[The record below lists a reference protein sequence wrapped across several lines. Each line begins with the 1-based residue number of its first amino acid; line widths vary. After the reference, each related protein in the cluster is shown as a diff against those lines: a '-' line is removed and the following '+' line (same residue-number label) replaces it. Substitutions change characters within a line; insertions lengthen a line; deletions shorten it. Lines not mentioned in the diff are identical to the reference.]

1 MIARHSIAYRF
12 TRPVALAPGAGWV
25 CRGFVAA
32 EGGAG
37 FDHVT
42 VLRDEAVA
50 ALAPSEGK
58 TIADLTVGG
67 GGHSEALL
75 EAGAS
80 VLGLDRDRT
89 ALVAA
94 QRRLARFGERF
105 EAVHGN
111 FASFD
116 ALMRERGAEPFDGIL
131 LDLGVSSPQLDLADR
146 GFSFLREG
154 PLDMR
159 MDASGT
165 QPTAADL
172 VNEAAEEEL
181 VDLFRRFGEEPQ
193 ARRAARAICTARA
206 HKPITTTTELAALIE
221 STLGRRGGK
230 HPATRV
236 FQALRIAVNGELD
249 ALSAVLEASV
259 EWLKPGGV
267 LAVISFHSLE
277 DRMVKRFLRETSAT
291 SLDRPEWPQPKPN
304 PRHFFTQATRRSIA
318 PTAAEIDA
326 NPRARS
332 ARLRV
337 AERRCDS

>member
-1 MIARHSIAYRF
+1 MIARHSIAFRF
-12 TRPVALAPGAGWV
+12 ARPAAFAPGAGWM

-32 EGGAG
+32 EGGSG
-37 FDHVT
+37 FDHVA
-42 VLRDEAVA
+42 VLRDEAVS

-58 TIADLTVGG
+58 TIADLTLGG

-75 EAGAS
+75 EAGAT
-80 VLGLDRDRT
+80 VLGLDRDST
-89 ALVAA
+89 ALAA
-94 QRRLARFGERF
+94 ARRRLARFGDRF

-131 LDLGVSSPQLDLADR
+131 LDLGVSSPQLDLASR
-146 GFSFLREG
+146 GFSFMREG

-159 MDASGT
+159 MDTSGE

-172 VNEAAEEEL
+172 VNAAPEEEL
-181 VDLFRRFGEEPQ
+181 VDIFRRFGEEPR
-193 ARRAARAICTARA
+193 ARRAARAICAARA
-206 HKPITTTTELAALIE
+206 RKPIATTTELATLMEAA
-221 STLGRRGGK
+221 LGRRSGK

-236 FQALRIAVNGELD
+236 FQALRIAVNGELE
-249 ALSAVLEASV
+249 ALSQVLETSV
-259 EWLKPGGV
+259 AWLKPGGI

-277 DRMVKRFLRETSAT
+277 DRMVKQFLRETSAAT
-291 SLDRPEWPQPKPN
+291 IDRPEWPQPKPN
-304 PRHFFTQATRRSIA
+304 PRHFFTQASRRSIA
-318 PTAAEIDA
+318 PSAAETDA

-337 AERRCDS
+337 AERRCEP